1 MPESFH
7 RYFLRL
13 SYLGT
18 NYHGWQIQPGSITVQ
33 ELLQDALSLV
43 LREKTSVLGA
53 GRTDTGVHA
62 KVFFGHFNSIL
73 KAEDINKMQLQF
85 KLNRILPPDI
95 AVHDIM
101 PVIPEAHARFD
112 ATSRTYQYFI
122 ASTKDPYQ
130 SKFSWLLERNLDVDK
145 MQEAAKRLFLHKD
158 FASFARSNTNVKT
171 NDCKIYKAHW
181 EQQNHILKFEIQ
193 ADRFLRNMV
202 RAIVGTLVDAG
213 LGKITADDFETIIMS
228 KDRRKAGY
236 SAPACGLHLTG
247 IEYPT
252 NIFL

>member
-1 MPESFH
+1 MPVSH
-7 RYFLRL
+7 YRYFLRL

-33 ELLQDALSLV
+33 ELLQEALSLV
-43 LREKTSVLGA
+43 LRDKTAVLGA

-62 KVFFGHFNSIL
+62 KVFYAHFDSHYPCKEIMQ
-73 KAEDINKMQLQF
+73 MQLHF
-85 KLNRILPPDI
+85 KLNRILPLDI
-95 AVHDIM
+95 AVHEII
-101 PVIPEAHARFD
+101 PVIPEAHARFH
-112 ATSRTYQYFI
+112 ATNRTYQYFI
-122 ASTKDPYQ
+122 SRQKDPYESQ
-130 SKFSWLLERNLDVDK
+130 FSWLLERKLDVGK
-145 MQEAAKRLFLHKD
+145 MQEAAMRLLNHKD

-171 NDCKIYKAHW
+171 NDCEIYQAFWK
-181 EQQNHILKFEIQ
+181 QQNHLLKFEIQ

-213 LGKITADDFETIIMS
+213 LGKITADDFETIILG

-247 IEYPT
+247 IEYPQH
-252 NIFL
+252 IYL